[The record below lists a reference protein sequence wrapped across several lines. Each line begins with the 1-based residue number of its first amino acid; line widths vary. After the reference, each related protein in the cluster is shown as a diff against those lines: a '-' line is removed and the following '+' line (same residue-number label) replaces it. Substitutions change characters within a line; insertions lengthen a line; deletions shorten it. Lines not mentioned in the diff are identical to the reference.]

1 MGRKSGT
8 TNKSNYHYK
17 VEEYENYHRD
27 KLVRKAFFM
36 TQKDIQEYY
45 KMNRAAVYHTM
56 NNNKKRIK
64 KYNFLNIEK
73 LNPPLPIHEKVVI
86 DYSIKKLHEQAEQ
99 IQAEQI
105 QESNSLSETD
115 ETDDSESWSE

>member
-8 TNKSNYHYK
+8 KNTSNYHYK
-17 VEEYENYHRD
+17 VEEYEDFRQD
-27 KLVRKAFFM
+27 KLIRKAYFM
-36 TQKDIQEYY
+36 TQQDIQEFY

-56 NNNKKRIK
+56 NNNSKRIK

-86 DYSIKKLHEQAEQ
+86 DYKKIHAD
-99 IQAEQI
+99 
-105 QESNSLSETD
+105 ESSSLSET
-115 ETDDSESWSE
+115 ESESWSE

>member
-36 TQKDIQEYY
+36 TQKDIQEFY

-86 DYSIKKLHEQAEQ
+86 DYKKLHEE
-99 IQAEQI
+99 
-105 QESNSLSETD
+105 ESSSLSETD
-115 ETDDSESWSE
+115 ESEAWSE